1 MARATSANASQQK
14 RARGVKA
21 GIDLAMILRAAQ
33 AIAPDT
39 LTMQAVAD
47 ELGVDRKAVNHH
59 VSDRDTLLELV
70 ATEAFTARFAS
81 VRIPDDDWREACRA
95 FALGVAESAIAA
107 GPLVARLRM
116 SSSLLAILLESVD
129 AVMRAFV
136 EAGFD
141 DETAARS
148 IALLAD
154 IAVTHARD
162 MVEAQRTG
170 EGTRH
175 TWLRAALDNHP
186 GEKFLYADRLASSS
200 IDTYDRRQLE
210 YSVEVFLR
218 GTEPLRERSPGRP

>member
-1 MARATSANASQQK
+1 
-14 RARGVKA
+14 
-21 GIDLAMILRAAQ
+21 
-33 AIAPDT
+33 
-39 LTMQAVAD
+39 
-47 ELGVDRKAVNHH
+47 
-59 VSDRDTLLELV
+59 
-70 ATEAFTARFAS
+70 
-81 VRIPDDDWREACRA
+81 
-95 FALGVAESAIAA
+95 
-107 GPLVARLRM
+107 M
-116 SSSLLAILLESVD
+116 SSSLLAILLDSVD

-162 MVEAQRTG
+162 VVEAQRTG

-210 YSVEVFLR
+210 YSVDVFLR
-218 GTEPLRERSPGRP
+218 GTEPLREQSPGRP